1 MIDRKLKQ
9 ALRASI
15 LPLPDAA
22 LTYLR
27 EEVQREQNRRRLQ
40 VRERR
45 KAKTAEPVGA
55 FTDGL

>member
-9 ALRASI
+9 ALRAGI
-15 LPLPDAA
+15 LPLSDAA

-40 VRERR
+40 TRQRR
-45 KAKTAEPVGA
+45 KAKAAEPVGA
-55 FTDGL
+55 FTGGL

>member
-9 ALRASI
+9 ALRASV
-15 LPLPDAA
+15 LTLSDSA
-22 LTYLR
+22 LSYLR

-40 VRERR
+40 TRQRR
-45 KAKTAEPVGA
+45 KAKAAEPVGA